1 MKTGITPAGL
11 RYAVRR
17 SGGQVAYCALSIKGG
32 TAAEKDLP
40 AGIAHFVEH
49 TVFKGTERHSAS
61 WISSR
66 LDQLGGELNAYTA
79 KEEIV
84 LHATVLKE
92 DLRTAL
98 DLLLELAT
106 CPSFPQKDIDIERG
120 VVIDEIRSA
129 KDVPP
134 DELYDEFEER
144 LFAGNPLSRRILG
157 TAASLRKI
165 KREHLLSYVRDN
177 FRPERMAL
185 TVVTGDGEE
194 KTAALVEKLAAKFFP
209 VGSAA
214 SDDSCSEIPASVAA
228 AAGAGPSGKGAA
240 DGGCFDFSVS
250 AGSETASADPV
261 NAGESGMQPAAL
273 DGICAEE
280 AVRCGRFDIVSDK
293 RNHEANAILGGPA
306 PSLYQRHGR
315 IVAALLAN
323 ILGGPGSNSLLNAY
337 LRDCKG
343 WVYAV
348 ECSYTQYA
356 RTGIMAVLLGC
367 EKENLDNC
375 LAAVR
380 KVISEFCEKPM
391 SETKLRKAKK
401 QMLGQLEVASD
412 NGEAQ
417 CLSMGKSLLSYGRVA
432 SSEETRAAIDAVTAE
447 DLQEA
452 ARRIFS
458 PDRISTLVY
467 L

>member
-92 DLRTAL
+92 DMRTAL

-228 AAGAGPSGKGAA
+228 A
-240 DGGCFDFSVS
+240 
-250 AGSETASADPV
+250 
-261 NAGESGMQPAAL
+261 L

-337 LRDCKG
+337 LRDRKG